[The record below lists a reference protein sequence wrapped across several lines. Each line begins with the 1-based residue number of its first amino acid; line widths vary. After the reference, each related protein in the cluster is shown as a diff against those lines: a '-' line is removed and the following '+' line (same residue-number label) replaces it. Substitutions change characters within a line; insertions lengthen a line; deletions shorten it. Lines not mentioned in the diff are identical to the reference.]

1 MRIIATFFLLP
12 LLTAAFTPQQPVVRS
27 ALFQRDAALV
37 TEPAALNEFN
47 GGVTSKVESALGLAD
62 DLVLKRLMRF
72 VNHAPVVVTLG
83 NLLNQLGSAKYGLD
97 IAPSALSIA
106 SPAGLAIPQWI
117 GYSLRVAAVA
127 QMAAVLRSSLA
138 EDSDELS
145 QGDISSIAV
154 SNVAL
159 GRALADGSPINWA
172 IAAVASG
179 FSARNGGDE
188 EASLTNLS
196 TQVTTA
202 ITSVAAVMGLATTL
216 PSVVPLLQG
225 QEQVTALLG
234 LGGFLALSDR
244 DGNNTVKKVVAACV
258 SGGMLVSKIAGGAL
272 NVGNLLRLDT
282 VVTAGVAYVAAFS
295 IDQARQALMD

>member
-1 MRIIATFFLLP
+1 MRLIATFFLLP

-106 SPAGLAIPQWI
+106 SPAGLAVPQWI

-127 QMAAVLRSSLA
+127 QMAAVSFHLCC
-138 EDSDELS
+138 
-145 QGDISSIAV
+145 I
-154 SNVAL
+154 
-159 GRALADGSPINWA
+159 
-172 IAAVASG
+172 
-179 FSARNGGDE
+179 
-188 EASLTNLS
+188 
-196 TQVTTA
+196 
-202 ITSVAAVMGLATTL
+202 
-216 PSVVPLLQG
+216 VVL
-225 QEQVTALLG
+225 
-234 LGGFLALSDR
+234 
-244 DGNNTVKKVVAACV
+244 
-258 SGGMLVSKIAGGAL
+258 
-272 NVGNLLRLDT
+272 
-282 VVTAGVAYVAAFS
+282 
-295 IDQARQALMD
+295 